1 MNPCVRSCLSLV
13 AAVLSNSLSIR
24 MGKTI
29 SAVCFLRKL
38 LCCVLAGGLLVSQTA
53 FSVAQAQT
61 VTDDIDFDPPVIDHE
76 SLVTGIAGELQVF
89 SALVVDDRG
98 LEEVTLYY
106 RNATGQDYQQIAM
119 QPMSGTDNY
128 TASVDSTPQQE
139 KVEYYIE
146 ARDTGGNRVLKGFP
160 FFPLVRTL
168 EAPAP
173 APVVEQPAPPPPA
186 ASTGNRNT
194 TLYVVL
200 GAVALGL
207 LAALAVSGG
216 GGGGGDNGGGAG
228 GGGGESPDSTVPL
241 TINVSP
247 P

>member
-106 RNATGQDYQQIAM
+106 RNATGQDYQQICLL
-119 QPMSGTDNY
+119 Y
-128 TASVDSTPQQE
+128 TSPSP
-139 KVEYYIE
+139 
-146 ARDTGGNRVLKGFP
+146 RDKRQSRMP
-160 FFPLVRTL
+160 SS
-168 EAPAP
+168 A
-173 APVVEQPAPPPPA
+173 
-186 ASTGNRNT
+186 
-194 TLYVVL
+194 
-200 GAVALGL
+200 
-207 LAALAVSGG
+207 
-216 GGGGGDNGGGAG
+216 
-228 GGGGESPDSTVPL
+228 
-241 TINVSP
+241 
-247 P
+247 